1 MLTQFRIRYPQGS
14 LISELITIDHGKYV
28 VQVSVEV
35 EGVTLATG
43 LAGAD
48 TVEQAEDHARTRAL
62 NLLDLAPTK
71 VPEVQVSTP
80 VASDL
85 PTPIASVKMATHT
98 YSESD
103 LVETNHQTNFSLTT
117 EEVIPTQSEPS
128 YLETASN
135 QLSDLPVA
143 TAEFSETDAIPE
155 TTETETQGSLF
166 DNEKIVPQIKET
178 FPETEIS
185 LETESTEPLSKISD
199 SISEEPV
206 KEKTV
211 TSSTSAPQDFSEI
224 IAKSTVEIKR
234 LGWTNEQG
242 RDYLLQTY
250 GKRSRQLLTDEELLE
265 FLEYL
270 ENQPT
275 P

>member
-28 VQVSVEV
+28 VQASVEV

-62 NLLDLAPTK
+62 SLLDLTPTK
-71 VPEVQVSTP
+71 VTEVQLSTP
-80 VASDL
+80 VASEL
-85 PTPIASVKMATHT
+85 PTPIASVKMATDT

-103 LVETNHQTNFSLTT
+103 LAETNHQTDFSLTT
-117 EEVIPTQSEPS
+117 QEVIPTQSELS
-128 YLETASN
+128 YSETPSN
-135 QLSDLPVA
+135 QLDDLPPARSEV
-143 TAEFSETDAIPE
+143 SETDAVPE
-155 TTETETQGSLF
+155 TTETKTQGLLF
-166 DNEKIVPQIKET
+166 DNDEITPQTKET

-185 LETESTEPLSKISD
+185 PETESSKPFSTISD

-206 KEKTV
+206 KENTV
-211 TSSTSAPQDFSEI
+211 TSLTPTPQDFSEI

-234 LGWTNEQG
+234 LGWTNDQG